1 MRALIYFYLGATLLI
16 WSSMEVLTKPMMNQ
30 VDPFFVTFFR
40 FLVGGLFLLIF
51 ARKKILAKDLI
62 LLTLI
67 GSING
72 VLSMTLLQFSVK
84 LSNAS
89 TAATLV
95 ATNPLFVTVFSALL
109 GKERLTTKRL
119 LSVGMGLAGV
129 LILSY
134 GRIEGDSLTGL
145 LCGVGAAV
153 TFALYV
159 VLMRDFTMKYGSLNA
174 TAFSIFASGVIY
186 GILLIST
193 KNLSIPP
200 IGTWQWLILVYAGI
214 CVTGLAYVTYFKAM
228 ERLGPSR
235 TSLVF
240 YLKPAVASFLAFLI
254 LSEPIGIFK
263 FLGTGIIVVA
273 LLLR

>member
-1 MRALIYFYLGATLLI
+1 MIYFYLLATLLI

-40 FLVGGLFLLIF
+40 FFIGGLFLLIF
-51 ARKKILAKDLI
+51 IRKKIPLRDLTLI
-62 LLTLI
+62 ALI

-72 VLSMTLLQFSVK
+72 LLSMSLLQFSVK

-134 GRIEGDSLTGL
+134 GRIEGDSVAGL
-145 LCGVGAAV
+145 LCGIGAAI

-159 VLMRDFTMKYGSLNA
+159 VLMRDFTSKYGSVNA
-174 TAFSIFASGVIY
+174 TAVSIFASGMIY
-186 GILLIST
+186 GVLLVST
-193 KNLSIPP
+193 RSLNVPH
-200 IGTWQWLILVYAGI
+200 IGIWQWFILIYAGV

-228 ERLGPSR
+228 EKLGPSR

-263 FLGTGIIVVA
+263 FLGTGIIIFA